1 MAILRGGRRIFGQDI
16 RIGIPRDKT
25 LTTGGILKR
34 YGELPG
40 KSYSS
45 SETTIGRFAG
55 QMAQGEGFAR
65 PTRFLV
71 RIFAPNKLKID
82 DSGSRDENTSVSAS
96 VQGVNSIG
104 GQELARNVGM
114 MCRSVQMPSRDINS
128 KDFITYGPRRQMPY
142 AYNFEGKV
150 QLSVYGDKYLRQR
163 MFFETWQKM
172 IFDLN
177 THNMRYYDDY
187 TGEVDILQLGS
198 NTEEND
204 RDRITYAVRLYE
216 CYPQTI
222 GTYDYNYGSQN
233 EIVNLPITLSFRNWK
248 NLGID
253 QISNFTVGKSFSTLP
268 EVTPDPG
275 FGGIVGGILNKLPP
289 ELKRAGRDF
298 TDGLRRR
305 LPTGRITG
313 GRVFPPFG

>member
-82 DSGSRDENTSVSAS
+82 DSGNRDENTSVSSS
-96 VQGVNSIG
+96 VQGINSIG

-198 NTEEND
+198 NQFEND

-275 FGGIVGGILNKLPP
+275 FGGIVGGLLNKLPP

>member
-40 KSYSS
+40 KSYSA

-82 DSGSRDENTSVSAS
+82 DSGSRDENTSVSSS

-198 NTEEND
+198 NQSEND

-275 FGGIVGGILNKLPP
+275 FGGIVGGLLNKLPP

-298 TDGLRRR
+298 TDGLGRR